1 MKNYFLTIEND
12 PLIRLLKR
20 ALSAKVERNTEENK
34 YRDAAVILPLV
45 NRNNRW
51 NVLFTK
57 RTETV
62 DHHRGEFSFP
72 GGIVEKSDK
81 SELEAALRETEEEI
95 GIKKEDIFII
105 GALSTELTAVSYF
118 LIYPFVGVINPS
130 ASFIINHDEIDRILE
145 VPLDE
150 LISMKNVRE
159 QFFEHK
165 GNKFKV
171 YFYDYKGDVIW
182 GATARILKQFLDLIR
197 NNSKIGK
204 L

>member
-1 MKNYFLTIEND
+1 MNDYFQTLEKDPFIRSLKNTLS
-12 PLIRLLKR
+12 LKI
-20 ALSAKVERNTEENK
+20 ERNPNDKK
-34 YRDAAVILPLV
+34 YRVAAVILPLIS
-45 NRNNRW
+45 RNNRW

-81 SELEAALRETEEEI
+81 NEMDAAIRETEEEI
-95 GIKKEDIFII
+95 GIKKKDIVIL
-105 GALSTELTAVSYF
+105 GALPTELTAVSYF
-118 LIYPFVGVINPS
+118 LIHPFVGAINPS

-145 VPLDE
+145 VPLDA

-159 QFFEHK
+159 QLFEHA
-165 GNKFKV
+165 GNKFNV
-171 YFYDYKGDVIW
+171 YFYDYQGDVIW

-197 NNSKIGK
+197 DNI
-204 L
+204 